1 MFLKDTDIGR
11 LIMGHI
17 APEKTATF
25 KKPNVNIEDARKVS
39 AGLSKI
45 AGLPYKEKVYES
57 VQAMVKMASECINGL
72 IESLE
77 SVKEKNSDLEK
88 AAEVRILIDDM
99 IKIGAVD
106 EYNANEKITDLM
118 GKTAKQLEVIKE
130 AMAMVKNN
138 GKGGNI
144 FFEIDKE
151 ASSPAPG
158 KKGMFD
164 DVINS

>member
-11 LIMGHI
+11 LIMEDI
-17 APEKTATF
+17 SPEKTAMT
-25 KKPNVNIEDARKVS
+25 KKPYVNIADAKKVS

-45 AGLPYKEKVYES
+45 AEFPYKEKTYGS
-57 VQAMVKMASECINGL
+57 VQAMIKMASECISNL
-72 IESLE
+72 IKSLE
-77 SVKEKNSDLEK
+77 SIKERNGDLEK

-99 IKIGAVD
+99 VKIGAVD
-106 EYNANEKITDLM
+106 EYNAHEKIADLM
-118 GKTAKQLEVIKE
+118 GKTTKQLEVIKE

-138 GKGGNI
+138 GKERNI

-151 ASSPAPG
+151 ATSSEPI

-164 DVINS
+164 DVISC